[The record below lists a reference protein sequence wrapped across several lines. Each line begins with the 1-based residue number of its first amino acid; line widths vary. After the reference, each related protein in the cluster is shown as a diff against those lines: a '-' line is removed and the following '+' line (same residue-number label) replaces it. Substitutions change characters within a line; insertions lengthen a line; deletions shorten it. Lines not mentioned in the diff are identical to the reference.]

1 MMAQG
6 ETIGFR
12 GKDVGHVADGARCD
26 ERGHHG
32 GAERAGPA
40 GDDDVAI
47 TVIHRPLSRCDCGII
62 ADRSRGARSHLE
74 LS

>member
-1 MMAQG
+1 MANDDEWVQDVKRWYLAG
-6 ETIGFR
+6 TTRTISESEGS
-12 GKDVGHVADGARCD
+12 
-26 ERGHHG
+26 
-32 GAERAGPA
+32 